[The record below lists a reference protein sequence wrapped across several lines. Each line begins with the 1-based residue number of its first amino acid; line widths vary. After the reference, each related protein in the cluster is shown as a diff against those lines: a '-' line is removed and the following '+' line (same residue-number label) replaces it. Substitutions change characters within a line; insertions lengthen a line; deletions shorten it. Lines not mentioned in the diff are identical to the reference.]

1 MNLATE
7 ASIATKIQ
15 RMAARV
21 RWGHPAL
28 RRRGIDPCRLALE
41 GDPDTPEAFSFLVLG
56 DSGTGRHR
64 RDSPQRQV
72 ARQMLARAADAR
84 FLLHTGDVVYLVGS
98 SEQYRDNF
106 IRPYREWIVGGEDWR
121 RLRYDRLVFRV
132 PFLPVAGNHDYYD
145 LPVPLA
151 LLAGLTAPARRLL
164 RRWIDLDVGWHG
176 SFVGQAWARAFLD
189 GLAAVPEAQ
198 LEEHLERT
206 RTAVVD
212 GAHCLLY
219 SPGRFTR
226 LPNRY
231 YAARWAGVD
240 VFALDSNTFNQPL
253 TPAHQDP
260 AEAAAREQGLRQ
272 RRQALEAE
280 RQALRRSPDQ
290 ASPSRT
296 GALGGAAA
304 AGEADGDPENA
315 RAERAAKAEQLEEQ
329 IRDIDKQLASGAAA
343 RAGRTPKLDQA
354 QLDWFAEALIASWR
368 NPAVRGRLLVLHH
381 PPYVTEASKW
391 DQGQTL
397 AVRAQLRRVLDRVAA
412 ALGPLPAGRPLLDLA
427 FSGHAH
433 CLELLTT
440 GDTGHGDA
448 HIPWAICGGSGY
460 SLRRQRPEGPVLRE
474 GPPGSEREV
483 ARSRLFLGRSGRG
496 SSLRRSYSALRVD
509 VAAGSPLRLT
519 LTPLVAEQGAGRWRA
534 HQLPALQP

>member
-1 MNLATE
+1 MNLASE
-7 ASIATKIQ
+7 AGIATKIH

-28 RRRGIDPCRLALE
+28 QARGIDPCRLAIE
-41 GDPDTPEAFSFLVLG
+41 GDPATPEAFSFLVLG

-64 RDSPQRQV
+64 RSSPQRQV
-72 ARQMLARAADAR
+72 AEQLLAHGTGAR

-106 IRPYREWIVGGEDWR
+106 IRPYREWIVGGDDWR

-132 PFLPVAGNHDYYD
+132 PFLPVPGNHDYYD
-145 LPVPLA
+145 LPAPLA
-151 LLAGLTAPARRLL
+151 LLAGLTAPPRRLL
-164 RRWIDLDVGWHG
+164 RAWIDLDVGWHG

-189 GLAAVPEAQ
+189 VLAAVPEPRLGA
-198 LEEHLERT
+198 HLDRT

-212 GAHCLLY
+212 GARCLLY
-219 SPGRFTR
+219 RPGRFTR

-231 YAARWAGVD
+231 YAVRWAGVD

-253 TPAHQDP
+253 PPEADGP
-260 AEAAAREQGLRQ
+260 AEATARDEALR
-272 RRQALEAE
+272 RRRRALEAE
-280 RQALRRSPDQ
+280 RSALL
-290 ASPSRT
+290 RT
-296 GALGGAAA
+296 LA
-304 AGEADGDPENA
+304 AGVADEDEQDDRG
-315 RAERAAKAEQLEEQ
+315 AKAEQLDEQ
-329 IRDIDKQLASGAAA
+329 IRDIDKQLASGATA
-343 RAGRTPKLDQA
+343 RAGLAPELDQA

-433 CLELLTT
+433 CLELLAT

-448 HIPWAICGGSGY
+448 RIPWLICGGSGY
-460 SLRRQRPEGPVLRE
+460 SLRRQRPEGPELLE
-474 GPPGSEREV
+474 GPPGAERVV

-496 SSLRRSYSALRVD
+496 SALRRVYSALRVD
-509 VAAGSPLRLT
+509 VAAGTPLRLT
-519 LTPLVAEQGAGRWRA
+519 LTPLVAEKAEGRWHPCRLPGL
-534 HQLPALQP
+534 QL